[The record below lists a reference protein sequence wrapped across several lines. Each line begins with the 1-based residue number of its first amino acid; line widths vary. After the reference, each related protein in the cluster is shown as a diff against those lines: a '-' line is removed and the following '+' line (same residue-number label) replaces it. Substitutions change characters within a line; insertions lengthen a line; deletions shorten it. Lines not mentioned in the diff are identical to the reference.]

1 MHSAVMVIFVAESII
16 LNILLFIGLIA
27 GLSLLTSVSKR
38 GGSQTSNKLSNRVVA
53 VHGVRRQWRRGYSSS
68 SR

>member
-1 MHSAVMVIFVAESII
+1 
-16 LNILLFIGLIA
+16 LLFIGLIA